1 MKIKREPV
9 FGSLYHFL
17 KIFLKVFLQL
27 FSISSEVP
35 GANFYPIAK
44 NQKSKADLFRADLQ
58 IHQIHPSS
66 Q

>member
-17 KIFLKVFLQL
+17 KFFPEVFFRFL
-27 FSISSEVP
+27 ISLEILIES
-35 GANFYPIAK
+35 FHLISK

>member
-17 KIFLKVFLQL
+17 KVFLQL
-27 FSISSEVP
+27 FSISSEIP

-58 IHQIHPSS
+58 THQIHPSS